1 MINIL
6 YLYMSM
12 SIKSSQKLVEE
23 AKKVIETINSEE
35 VKKLS
40 DNGKITLID
49 IRDIRELWKEVL

>member
-12 SIKSSQKLVEE
+12 SIKSSQKLVED

-40 DNGKITLID
+40 DN
-49 IRDIRELWKEVL
+49 